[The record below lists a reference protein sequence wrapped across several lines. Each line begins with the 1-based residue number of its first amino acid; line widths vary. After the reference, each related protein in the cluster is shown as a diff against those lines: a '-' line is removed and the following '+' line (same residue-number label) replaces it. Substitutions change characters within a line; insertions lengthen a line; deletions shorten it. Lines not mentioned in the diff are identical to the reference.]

1 MKLRIGGHSANAL
14 LDRLQSSGVEL
25 NDFARR
31 YISDLRY
38 SVTVVATTL
47 EIKFIT
53 AEELGFTEGATLNEI
68 QAAASKIGLEHCP
81 PDTALYLRMAMTD
94 QEETQGNVLTIGDC
108 PEGTITIASRPVT
121 NTAGIHK
128 GFYLRK
134 AAGQLWLRGY
144 ECDDGHVWPAI
155 SMFAFA
161 EKKIGI

>member
-14 LDRLQSSGVEL
+14 LDRLQALNIEL
-25 NDFARR
+25 NDFAKK

-38 SVTVVATTL
+38 SVTSVSMLL

-53 AEELGFTEGATLNEI
+53 AEELGFTNGGTLKEI
-68 QAAASKIGLEHCP
+68 QAAASKVGLELCP
-81 PDTALYLRMAMTD
+81 PDTALYLRMAYTE
-94 QEETQGNVLTIGDC
+94 QEETKGDILTIGDC
-108 PEGTITIASRPVT
+108 PEGTITIASRPVS
-121 NTAGIHK
+121 NIAGIHK

-144 ECDDGHVWPAI
+144 ECDDAHVWPPV

-161 EKKIGI
+161 EKKDI